1 MKDYP
6 FGCCA
11 HDGARRALHL
21 PFSAAV
27 VFCLATLL
35 ATPAQAAFWKW
46 VDSNGHVV
54 YSDTQPAANVKAE
67 RVNAPAPPA
76 NPNAVKEMA
85 NQDAELRKRQAQRDE
100 DAAKSEKVRADA
112 ARRQE
117 SCAQTRGQL
126 KSMQNTNTVFYRF
139 NEKGER
145 VLMDEGM
152 RRKESERLDAY
163 LREQCAG

>member
-1 MKDYP
+1 MQDYP
-6 FGCCA
+6 FGYFARGC
-11 HDGARRALHL
+11 ARRVSHPA
-21 PFSAAV
+21 FSAAV
-27 VFCLATLL
+27 ALCMATLL
-35 ATPAQAAFWKW
+35 VAPAQAAFWKW

-67 RVNAPAPPA
+67 RVNAAPPPA
-76 NPNAVKEMA
+76 NPNAAKEMA
-85 NQDAELRKRQAQRDE
+85 NQDAELRKRQTQRDE
-100 DAAKSEKVRADA
+100 DAAKSEKARADA

-126 KSMQNTNTVFYRF
+126 KSMQNTNTAYYRF

-152 RRKESERLDAY
+152 RRKENERLEAY
-163 LREQCAG
+163 LREQCPG